1 MITLI
6 SFLVVLTGCI
16 NWLCIGIFQYDF
28 IAGMFGSQAN
38 VFSRIVYGIFGLA
51 ALVMVYAALKN
62 KGRIMAT
69 GRRASDMELG
79 FKRKKKEKPAMS
91 GDNTHSEAMTHNDTN
106 NTHYDNNTIQHGN
119 YTENQQSEKTVQSN
133 HSENNHEQQ

>member
-6 SFLVVLTGCI
+6 SFLVVLTGCM
-16 NWLCIGIFQYDF
+16 NWLCIGILQYDF

-51 ALVMVYAALKN
+51 ALVMVYAAIKN
-62 KGRIMAT
+62 KGEIMAT

-79 FKRKKKEKPAMS
+79 FKRKKKESPTMS

-106 NTHYDNNTIQHGN
+106 TAHHDNNTIQHSN
-119 YTENQQSEKTVQSN
+119 STQNQQSEKTVQSN
-133 HSENNHEQQ
+133 HSENNNEQ